1 MGLDGLGRE
10 VEGGATDEVG
20 GTTVVLTGSIGC
32 AGAVVLTTG
41 TEVINGISVEVTTE
55 ERVTGMSGEEVVATG
70 IEITSS
76 GLSYVEVSGKI
87 MSGRIVE
94 VTGEGVVIITSTT
107 STGESIKGP
116 TVGI

>member
-1 MGLDGLGRE
+1 VVLDGLGRE
-10 VEGGATDEVG
+10 VEDGATDEVG

-32 AGAVVLTTG
+32 ACAVVLITG
-41 TEVINGISVEVTTE
+41 TEVITGISVEVTTE
-55 ERVTGMSGEEVVATG
+55 ERVTGMSGTKVVATG

-76 GLSYVEVSGKI
+76 GCVEVSGKI
-87 MSGRIVE
+87 MSGRVVE
-94 VTGEGVVIITSTT
+94 VTGEEVVIITSAT

>member
-1 MGLDGLGRE
+1 VVLDGLGRE
-10 VEGGATDEVG
+10 VEDGTAGEMD
-20 GTTVVLTGSIGC
+20 GTTVVLTGSIDC
-32 AGAVVLTTG
+32 ACAVVLITG

-55 ERVTGMSGEEVVATG
+55 ERVTGMSGAEVVATG

-76 GLSYVEVSGKI
+76 GCVEVSGKI
-87 MSGRIVE
+87 VSGRIVE
-94 VTGEGVVIITSTT
+94 VTGEEVVIIISAT